1 MDQQTRAP
9 TTETVVHREPLKVS
23 KLPNYKKITKPKT
36 KSPKIKVKKVTK
48 PKVKSKPFKTTR
60 HTLGKV
66 HLLVEKES
74 WQRDVEIPQ
83 YAVESGKK
91 ISDHVEQKPKV
102 LTLTG
107 IIFADKKHK
116 ISEKINGL
124 ARYENDGK
132 RLTYVGRRTGTNF
145 LINRFS
151 YDSES
156 VIGNGHRFS
165 ITLQEVRIVDKQSKT
180 KKKSAKNKTN
190 AGSQQTKGG
199 NGNNSDSHTVR
210 SGDTY
215 IALAKKYGTTWQ
227 KLYELNKYPARK
239 IPIGVELKLP

>member
-9 TTETVVHREPLKVS
+9 TTETVVHREPIEVS
-23 KLPNYKKITKPKT
+23 KLPKHKKITKPKT

-165 ITLQEVRIVDKQSKT
+165 ITLQEVRIVAKQGKT
-180 KKKSAKNKTN
+180 KKKSAKSKTN
-190 AGSQQTKGG
+190 AGSQQTQGAGKTK
-199 NGNNSDSHTVR
+199 SHTVKP
-210 SGDTY
+210 GDTY
-215 IALAKKYGTTWQ
+215 WDLAKKYGTTWQ
-227 KLYELNKYPARK
+227 KLHELNKYPPRK
-239 IPIGVELKLP
+239 IPIGVKLKIPS

>member
-1 MDQQTRAP
+1 MEQTRAP
-9 TTETVVHREPLKVS
+9 TATQGPITIS
-23 KLPNYKKITKPKT
+23 KLPEYEVTTKPKI
-36 KSPKIKVKKVTK
+36 KSPKIKAKRVTK
-48 PKVKSKPFKTTR
+48 PKIKSKPFKTTR

-107 IIFADKKHK
+107 VIFADKKHK

-124 ARYENDGK
+124 ARYERDGK
-132 RLTYVGRRTGTNF
+132 KLTYVGRRTGTNF

-151 YDSES
+151 YESEAI
-156 VIGNGHRFS
+156 IGNGHRFS
-165 ITLQEVRIVDKQSKT
+165 ITLQEVRIVAKQGKT
-180 KKKSAKNKTN
+180 KKKSAKSKTN

-199 NGNNSDSHTVR
+199 SGNNPDSHTVR